1 MYRDLIKFLDV
12 IIFSFFVSSVYLTF
26 SSSWLAKTI
35 NQLQIQ
41 LYGEREF
48 APVITIFF
56 ISFLPLLWAFR
67 VKKLL
72 RKKINENYFIL

>member
-1 MYRDLIKFLDV
+1 MYRDLNKFLDV
-12 IIFSFFVSSVYLTF
+12 IIFSFFISSVYLTF

-72 RKKINENYFIL
+72 LKKINENYFIL